1 MRKLSKKQ
9 ADLRARAELDIQL
22 KRNAEQLAEA
32 HWELASE
39 LTTLAKATNDPAPLI
54 QAVESLRNATR
65 FYSFDT
71 APREH
76 ALIQQSIA
84 DTLLTLGRRTGDRE
98 ALTTA
103 RDAYRGAIT
112 LASLLSDESLREDL
126 RVNYKLTLTLL
137 GDRPRSPSLFKV
149 A

>member
-1 MRKLSKKQ
+1 MRKSKTRHDARRAK
-9 ADLRARAELDIQL
+9 ADLDVALRRTE
-22 KRNAEQLAEA
+22 EQLAEA
-32 HWELASE
+32 HWELAAE
-39 LTTLAKATNDPAPLI
+39 LSTLADATNDPAPLI
-54 QAVESLRNATR
+54 QAVEALRTATR
-65 FYSFDT
+65 FYTFDT